1 MAYSAND
8 LTPAQRKTAQEMLR
22 SGNRSGAAAFV
33 QSSIAAMTANKARTA
48 QSGSGLSSFQQSQNK
63 IQSPGVP
70 APGTN
75 TGIAG

>member
-33 QSSIAAMTANKARTA
+33 QSSIDNNMAANKARLA
-48 QSGSGLSSFQQSQNK
+48 KNAAGLSSNQKTENGGF
-63 IQSPGVP
+63 
-70 APGTN
+70 
-75 TGIAG
+75 TG